1 MEDKYGEAE
10 TFESWADNNI
20 LIPISTR
27 MVDPLYNL
35 GVMPNTVTII
45 STLFTFFSIYC
56 LHNDRKPLAGASY
69 FLGAIFDSIDG
80 RMARKY
86 NITSHY
92 GMVLDVVSD
101 NLSNFILF
109 GYVLLYHNKSKYF
122 NMLVVL
128 IIFMTY
134 MLSFSYGINE
144 AYSIYKKAGTD
155 DFYKYRIDE
164 LDKLQLSGGIYDI
177 YKHIMK
183 TSYNIYRKYIP
194 EYDEEKILKYLKVLK
209 EFGPG
214 NFCLL
219 VSIIILYL

>member
-56 LHNDRKPLAGASY
+56 LHNDRKSLAGASY

-86 NITSHY
+86 
-92 GMVLDVVSD
+92 
-101 NLSNFILF
+101 
-109 GYVLLYHNKSKYF
+109 
-122 NMLVVL
+122 
-128 IIFMTY
+128 
-134 MLSFSYGINE
+134 GIRCC
-144 AYSIYKKAGTD
+144 I
-155 DFYKYRIDE
+155 R
-164 LDKLQLSGGIYDI
+164 
-177 YKHIMK
+177 
-183 TSYNIYRKYIP
+183 
-194 EYDEEKILKYLKVLK
+194 
-209 EFGPG
+209 
-214 NFCLL
+214 
-219 VSIIILYL
+219 